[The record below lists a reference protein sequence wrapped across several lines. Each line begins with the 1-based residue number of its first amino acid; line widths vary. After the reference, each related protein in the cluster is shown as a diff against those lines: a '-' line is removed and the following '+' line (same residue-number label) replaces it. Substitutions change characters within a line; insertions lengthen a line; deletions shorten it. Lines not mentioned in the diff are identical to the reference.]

1 MPLSISLEL
10 QIAFIRRFLPFTVL
24 LRQLQRS
31 SVDIESE
38 QGVCITFSNIK
49 RLERVLPT
57 FKGAK
62 NNRFKLKEA
71 KFSWI

>member
-10 QIAFIRRFLPFTVL
+10 QIAFIRHFLPFTVL

-57 FKGAK
+57 CKGAR